1 MEKIKIKF
9 VDFWP
14 GFDEKNNDFYEI
26 LSKKYNIEISDYP
39 EFLFYSVFGDDNLDY
54 DCIKIFYTGE
64 NFIPNFN
71 NCDYAIGFHKI
82 EFGKRYLRMPLYF
95 LFNYKKYLKIALNIH
110 KEKVNNR
117 DKFCNFIYSN
127 GNADKKR
134 EEFYNLLSKYKKIDS
149 GGRYLNNIGKAVGD
163 KYEFQKQYKFSIAFE
178 NSSSIGYTTEKLI
191 EAKAAGTIPVYW
203 GNPEIATEFN
213 SKSFINCHEYENFNE
228 VIEEI
233 KRVDADEELYKSYL
247 KEPFSI
253 EKNDIVK
260 EFDKKLEEFLFFIIE
275 NKNKFRSEY
284 FRSEYLTE
292 NIKKYRILRKNKY
305 MKPYIRL
312 LKKLRLIKGV

>member
-64 NFIPNFN
+64 NFIPDFN

-82 EFGKRYLRMPLYF
+82 EFGKRYLRIPLYF
-95 LFNYKKYLKIALNIH
+95 LFQYKKYLKIALNIY
-110 KEKVNNR
+110 KEKIDNR

-134 EEFYNLLSKYKKIDS
+134 EEFYKLLSKYKKIDS
-149 GGRYLNNIGKAVGD
+149 GGKYLNNIGKAVEN

-213 SKSFINCHEYENFNE
+213 SKSFINCHEYKNFNE
-228 VIEEI
+228 VVEEI
-233 KRVDADEELYKSYL
+233 KRIDADEELYKSYL
-247 KEPFSI
+247 KEPFNI
-253 EKNDIVK
+253 EKNDVVK
-260 EFDKKLEEFLFFIIE
+260 EFDKKLEEFLFFIVE
-275 NKNKFRSEY
+275 NKNKFRAESLTVK
-284 FRSEYLTE
+284 RLTE
-292 NIKKYRILRKNKY
+292 NTKKYRILRKNKY
-305 MKPYIRL
+305 VKPYIKL

>member
-110 KEKVNNR
+110 KEKIDNR

-134 EEFYNLLSKYKKIDS
+134 EEFYKLLSKYKKIDS

-191 EAKAAGTIPVYW
+191 EAKSAGTIPIYW

-233 KRVDADEELYKSYL
+233 KRVDTDEELYKSYL

-260 EFDKKLEEFLFFIIE
+260 EFDRKLEEFLFFIIE
-275 NKNKFRSEY
+275 NKNK